1 MNKSR
6 EGLKEDLSFSYSSIF
21 SIISFSFRIT
31 QLYII
36 ILIEDDSEEN
46 QVINYILLYKI
57 RKKVKKILKEKIDE
71 EELLTTKKSCV
82 GCVADDISWEVYYL
96 LKESKS

>member
-1 MNKSR
+1 M
-6 EGLKEDLSFSYSSIF
+6 
-21 SIISFSFRIT
+21 
-31 QLYII
+31 
-36 ILIEDDSEEN
+36 
-46 QVINYILLYKI
+46 INYILLYKI